1 MSSKILK
8 REEIDS
14 KFKWNIEKIYASND
28 EFEKE
33 LKKLK
38 KEAVV
43 LENYKDK
50 LNEKESLLSFFRDFE
65 TYTRMLEKLYVFAN
79 MKSDENTTNQKQQGI
94 LSQIQSYASEYFAMI
109 SYFTPELLS
118 LDDEVIKS
126 YLEDEDLKLYRFYI
140 ESVVKDK
147 EHVLSKEKEELL
159 ASLSESLGAP
169 SRIFGM
175 LTNADMKFNDIKDK
189 DGNLHSLTEGS
200 YSLYIQSKDRVLRK
214 NAFMELFKT
223 YKSFENTLS
232 QTLTSNIKT
241 FNLNSKLRGYS
252 SPIEA
257 SLAPNNIP
265 VAVYE
270 NSLETISEGVSS
282 LHRYVDIK
290 KRLLGL
296 DEIHMYDLYVP
307 VIDIEEEEIE
317 FDEAVELSLKG
328 LKPLGE
334 EYLNIF
340 KEGIENRWVDIYENK
355 GKTSGAYSSG
365 SYDTMPYILLNYH
378 KDLRDVSTLV
388 HEMGHSIH
396 SYYSRKT
403 QPYIYGDYTLFV
415 AEVASTTNEKL
426 LIHYQI
432 ENEKDKKKKLYL
444 INQELEQI
452 RTTVFRQLMFAE
464 FEKITH
470 DSLIEGTPLT
480 AEDLNNIW
488 IDLNRKYFGE
498 KIIIDKE
505 IEMEWARI
513 PHFYRDFYVYQYATG
528 YAAASAFAEMILET
542 DDEKVVEKYIDF
554 LKTGG
559 SNYPVETLKEA
570 GVDMTSKMPLE
581 ATVRRFDEL
590 LDMLEEN
597 MD

>member
-1 MSSKILK
+1 MNTKILK
-8 REEIDS
+8 REEIDN
-14 KFKWNIEKIYASND
+14 KFKWDIEKIYKTNE

-33 LKKLK
+33 LQKLK

-43 LENYKDK
+43 LKKYKDT
-50 LNEKESLLSFFRDFE
+50 LNKKEFLLDFFKDFE
-65 TYTRMLEKLYVFAN
+65 IYTRTLEKLYVFAN
-79 MKSDENTTNQKQQGI
+79 MKSDENTKNQKQQGI
-94 LSQIQSYASEYFAMI
+94 LSQIESYASEYFAMI

-118 LDDEVIKS
+118 LDDEIIKS
-126 YLEDEDLKLYRFYI
+126 YLKDEDLKLYRFYI
-140 ESVVKDK
+140 ESIVKDK
-147 EHVLSKEKEELL
+147 EHILSKEKEELL

-169 SRIFGM
+169 SRVFGM
-175 LTNADMKFNDIKDK
+175 LTNADMKFNDVEDK
-189 DGNLHSLTEGS
+189 DGKMHSLTEGS
-200 YSLYIQSKDRVLRK
+200 YGLYIQSKDRVLRK

-223 YKSFENTLS
+223 YKAFENTLS

-241 FNLNSKLRGYS
+241 FNLNAKLRGYK

-257 SLAPNNIP
+257 SLSPNNIP
-265 VAVYE
+265 VKVYE

-307 VIDIEEEEIE
+307 VIDINEEEIE
-317 FDEAVELSLKG
+317 FEEAIELALKG

-334 EYLNIF
+334 EYINIF
-340 KEGIENRWVDIYENK
+340 KEGIKNRWIDIYENE
-355 GKTSGAYSSG
+355 GKSSGAYSSG
-365 SYDTMPYILLNYH
+365 SYDTMPYVLLNYH

-396 SYYSRKT
+396 SYYARNT

-470 DSLIEGTPLT
+470 DSLSEGTPLT
-480 AEDLNNIW
+480 AEDLNQIW

-498 KIIIDKE
+498 EIILDKE

-528 YAAASAFAEMILET
+528 YAAASAFAEMILES
-542 DDEKVVEKYIDF
+542 DDPKVVENYKDF

-559 SNYPVETLKEA
+559 SNYPVETLKVA

-581 ATVRRFDEL
+581 ATVRRFNEL

-597 MD
+597 M

>member
-1 MSSKILK
+1 MSTKILK
-8 REEIDS
+8 REEIDN
-14 KFKWNIEKIYASND
+14 KFKWDIEKIFKTNED
-28 EFEKE
+28 FVEILE
-33 LKKLK
+33 KLK

-43 LENYKDK
+43 LKKYKGT
-50 LNEKESLLSFFRDFE
+50 LNTKDSLLGFLHDFE
-65 TYTRMLEKLYVFAN
+65 TYTRILEKLYVFAS
-79 MKSDENTTNQKQQGI
+79 MKSDENTKNQKQQGI
-94 LSQIQSYASEYFAMI
+94 LSQIESYASEYFAMI

-118 LDDEVIKS
+118 LDDEIINA
-126 YLEDEDLKLYRFYI
+126 YLKDEDLKLYRFYI
-140 ESVVKDK
+140 ESIVKDK
-147 EHVLSKEKEELL
+147 DHILSKEKEELL
-159 ASLSESLGAP
+159 ATLSESLGVP
-169 SRIFGM
+169 SRVFGM
-175 LTNADMKFNDIKDK
+175 LTNADMKFNEVEDK
-189 DGNLHSLTEGS
+189 DGKKHPLTEGS
-200 YSLYIQSKDRVLRK
+200 YGLYIQSKDRVLRK

-241 FNLNSKLRGYS
+241 FNLNARLRGYK

-265 VAVYE
+265 VKVYE

-296 DEIHMYDLYVP
+296 DEIHMYDLYVS

-317 FDEAVELSLKG
+317 FDQAIDLALRG
-328 LKPLGE
+328 LAPLGD
-334 EYLNIF
+334 EYINIF
-340 KEGIENRWVDIYENK
+340 KEGIENRWIDIYENE
-355 GKTSGAYSSG
+355 GKSSGAYSSG
-365 SYDTMPYILLNYH
+365 SYDTMPYVLLNYH

-396 SYYSRKT
+396 SYYTRKT

-470 DSLIEGTPLT
+470 ESLNVGTPLT
-480 AEDLNNIW
+480 AENLNNIW
-488 IDLNRKYFGE
+488 MDLNRKYFGE
-498 KIIIDKE
+498 KIILDKE

-528 YAAASAFAEMILET
+528 YAAASAFAEMILES
-542 DDEKVVEKYIDF
+542 DDPKTVENYKDF

-559 SNYPVETLKEA
+559 SNYPVETLKAA

-581 ATVRRFDEL
+581 ATIRRFNEL

-597 MD
+597 M